1 MQDSLRHSARNHHAT
16 RRAFLVRF
24 LGLVTVSVISAPS
37 LAEPSRTGTLYL
49 VGVGPGDADMM
60 TIRAART
67 IEKAEIV
74 YVSPGVAERLREYL
88 AGKQVIEGYW
98 QLFWYY
104 GMKPEEVPPGEKEAF
119 ERITA
124 QRSQFIAQVRSQLAQ
139 GKTVAIL
146 DNGDALVYGPW
157 AWILEEFS
165 DVNPVVIPGVSAFNA
180 AHAALRKSPTIS
192 PRTKS
197 VILTAND
204 WPGKTDTIPELA
216 RLGVPMA
223 IFTMRAE
230 FESFIEK
237 LRTSLPDST
246 PVAVVEHAGYKDK
259 ERVILGTL
267 GDITQKVSGNQLAFE
282 YLIYVGD
289 FITYRQKK

>member
-1 MQDSLRHSARNHHAT
+1 MTHPHWPSPEWFRST
-16 RRAFLVRF
+16 RRSFTKSFLVALAF
-24 LGLVTVSVISAPS
+24 GLIGVTAWGQPPK
-37 LAEPSRTGTLYL
+37 AGKLYL
-49 VGVGPGDADMM
+49 IGVGPGDADMM
-60 TIRAART
+60 TIRALRT

-88 AGKQVIEGYW
+88 VGKQVIEGYW
-98 QLFWYY
+98 QLFPYY
-104 GMKPEEVPPGEKEAF
+104 GMKPEEVPPEEKEAF
-119 ERITA
+119 QKIAVR
-124 QRSQFIAQVRSQLAQ
+124 RDQFIRDVRRYLGE

-146 DNGDALVYGPW
+146 DNGDPLIYGPW
-157 AWILEEFS
+157 AWVLEEFA
-165 DVNPVVIPGVSAFNA
+165 DVDPTVIPGVSAFNA

-192 PRTKS
+192 PQTKS

-230 FESFIEK
+230 FESFIAK
-237 LRTSLPDST
+237 LRSALPDTT
-246 PVAVVEHAGYKDK
+246 PVAIVEHAGYKDK
-259 ERVILGTL
+259 ERVITGTL
-267 GDITQKVSGNQLAFE
+267 GDITDKISGNNLAFE